1 MQKRVVLDN
10 GMTLVVENTS
20 SVRSICIGV
29 WVKAGAIYET
39 PELNGVS
46 HFIEHML
53 FKGTKKHTAR
63 EIAEAMDSIG
73 GQINA
78 FSAKEF
84 TCFFAKV
91 RDQHIE
97 MVISLLADMLHNSL
111 FDKEEIEREKNVVI
125 EEIKMY
131 EDAPD
136 ELIHD
141 IFSQSLWKNHSIGQ
155 PILGTLESV
164 NGLSRDKIMDYY
176 SKSYMAPNM
185 LVTAVGNF
193 KISKFSS
200 LIKKYFKFNGA
211 DKFRASK
218 VKQPE
223 YKIEKNFREK
233 NIEQVHLVLGAPGIN
248 EADKDRYK
256 LYVLNSIFGGSMSS
270 RLFQEI
276 RENRGL
282 AYSIFSYATLYK
294 MAGLF
299 AIYAG
304 CGYKDIELVA
314 ELIVNEIEKIKK
326 KDITEIEL
334 SRAKEQLKGN
344 IILSLESINSR
355 MNRMGRNEIYFNRQI
370 AIDEVLDSIDSVCQQ
385 DISYMAG
392 RLFQKGKMAV
402 SIIGPRDTDKNIAR
416 ALKFIK

>member
-1 MQKRVVLDN
+1 MHKRVVLDN
-10 GMTLVVENTS
+10 GMTLVLENTS

-29 WVKAGAIYET
+29 WVRAGAIYES
-39 PELNGVS
+39 PDLNGVS

-53 FKGTKKHTAR
+53 FKGTKQYTAR
-63 EIAEAMDSIG
+63 RIAETMDSIG

-91 RDQHIE
+91 RDEHAE
-97 MVISLLADMLHNSL
+97 MVVSLLADMLTGSL
-111 FDKEEIEREKNVVI
+111 FDENEIEREKNVVI

-141 IFSQSLWKNHSIGQ
+141 LFSQSLWKGHSIGQ
-155 PILGTLESV
+155 PILGTVESV
-164 NGLSRDKIMDYY
+164 SSLKRETIMEYY
-176 SKSYMAPNM
+176 CKNYMASNI
-185 LVTAVGNF
+185 LITAVGNF
-193 KISKFSS
+193 KIPKLCS
-200 LIKKYFKFNGA
+200 LVKKYFKFDGGA
-211 DKFRASK
+211 GFKAPK
-218 VKQPE
+218 TAAPKYNIKKQV
-223 YKIEKNFREK
+223 REK
-233 NIEQVHLVLGAPGIN
+233 KVEQVHMVLGAPGIS
-248 EADKDRYK
+248 EIDTDRYK

-294 MAGLF
+294 AAGLF
-299 AIYAG
+299 AVYAG
-304 CGYKDIELVA
+304 CGYKDCELVTQ
-314 ELIVNEIEKIKK
+314 LILDEIEKIKK
-326 KDITEIEL
+326 NNITPVEL
-334 SRAKEQLKGN
+334 KRAKEQLKGN

-370 AIDEVLDSIDSVCQQ
+370 AIDEVLDNIDSVTENEV
-385 DISYMAG
+385 SSMAG
-392 RLFQKGKMAV
+392 KIFKKGGIAF
-402 SIIGPRDTDKNIAR
+402 SIIGPQDCDKNLAR
-416 ALKFIK
+416 CIGLVK

>member
-1 MQKRVVLDN
+1 MQKRIVLDN

-20 SVRSICIGV
+20 TVRSICLGV
-29 WVKAGAIYET
+29 WVKAGAVYET
-39 PELNGVS
+39 PDQGGIS

-53 FKGTKKHTAR
+53 FKGTKKHSAR
-63 EIAEAMDSIG
+63 QIAEAMDSIG

-91 RDQHIE
+91 RDQHME
-97 MVISLLADMLHNSL
+97 MVISLLADMLTNSL
-111 FDKEEIEREKNVVI
+111 FDAGEIEREKNVVI

-141 IFSQSLWKNHSIGQ
+141 IFSQSLWKTHPIGQ
-155 PILGTLESV
+155 PILGTVDSV
-164 NGLSRDKIMDYY
+164 SSIGREKIMDYY
-176 SKSYMAPNM
+176 SKNYQPSNM
-185 LVTAVGNF
+185 LITAVGNF
-193 KISKFSS
+193 KIPQFTS
-200 LIKKYFKFNGA
+200 LINKYFKFKSA
-211 DKFRASK
+211 DTFVQQKVAAPKFT
-218 VKQPE
+218 
-223 YKIEKNFREK
+223 IEKQVREK
-233 NIEQVHLVLGAPGIN
+233 KVEQVHLVIGAPGIN
-248 EADKDRYK
+248 ESDADRYK

-294 MAGLF
+294 MTGLF

-304 CGYKDIELVA
+304 CGYKECETVTG
-314 ELIVNEIEKIKK
+314 LILDEIEKIKK
-326 KDITEIEL
+326 KNITRTEL
-334 SRAKEQLKGN
+334 NRAREQLKGN

-370 AIDEVLDSIDSVCQQ
+370 PIDEVLDNIDNVREE
-385 DISYMAG
+385 DVSYMAG
-392 RLFQKGKMAV
+392 RLFKKGKIAF
-402 SIIGPRDTDKNIAR
+402 SIIGPEDGEKRLAR
-416 ALKFIK
+416 SLKLVP